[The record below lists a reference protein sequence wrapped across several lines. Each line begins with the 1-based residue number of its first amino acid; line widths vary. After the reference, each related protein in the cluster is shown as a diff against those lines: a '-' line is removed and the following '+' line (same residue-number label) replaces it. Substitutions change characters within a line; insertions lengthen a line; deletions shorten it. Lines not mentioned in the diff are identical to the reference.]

1 MVRLKIKE
9 IAEQQGISMAKLSR
23 LADIGY
29 TTVQVLFRDPAHD
42 VSLYVLTRIAKAL
55 DVSICDLIE
64 ETPDV

>member
-29 TTVQVLFRDPAHD
+29 TTVQVLFRDPGHD

-55 DVSICDLIE
+55 HVSVCDLLE
-64 ETPDV
+64 EIDD